1 MWVDDALLWAC
12 SGGANPP
19 PMPTAVAVP
28 LPAAA
33 PVVAVAAAPVQLAA
47 AATLAPSLAAA
58 PAPVVAAALAATV
71 PVANLTRVAVA
82 PPTQTF
88 TGTAV
93 APGAVVLES
102 ASSWWSRI
110 KLQEVLRWFLIASA
124 IVGIFLVLL
133 WLLRKLFGKPNSNP

>member
-1 MWVDDALLWAC
+1 
-12 SGGANPP
+12 
-19 PMPTAVAVP
+19 
-28 LPAAA
+28 
-33 PVVAVAAAPVQLAA
+33 VAAVQLAA
-47 AATLAPSLAAA
+47 VATLAPTLAAL
-58 PAPVVAAALAATV
+58 PAPVAAAALAAST
-71 PVANLTRVAVA
+71 PSANITRVAVA

-93 APGAVVLES
+93 APRTEVLDA

-133 WLLRKLFGKPNSNP
+133 WLLRKLFGSPKPNP